1 MFKNL
6 VPKGKACD
14 HIFIVFLESTARLRL
29 GLFRPNPSPT
39 FSSGVLP
46 NNYHGVTHPSQPN
59 YFAAIAG
66 DYFDYRDNNTHA
78 FGYSYKTV
86 VDLLE
91 AEGLTWRT
99 YQENLP
105 SRKYNPSINFDNI
118 SKNATRCKN
127 VIPATQLATDLL
139 SGYLPNYSFYTPNI
153 KNDGHDTIVAYA
165 SKWLSG
171 FLSALLSIP
180 IFANNTPVVVTFD
193 EADDYTD
200 KTDHVVGL
208 LLGDSVKN
216 IKNIVD
222 STF

>member
-6 VPKGKACD
+6 VSLA
-14 HIFIVFLESTARLRL
+14 L
-29 GLFRPNPSPT
+29 PNPSPT

-86 VDLLE
+86 
-91 AEGLTWRT
+91 
-99 YQENLP
+99 
-105 SRKYNPSINFDNI
+105 RKYNPSISFDNI

-153 KNDGHDTIVAYA
+153 KNDGHDTTVAYA

-216 IKNIVD
+216 IMNIVD